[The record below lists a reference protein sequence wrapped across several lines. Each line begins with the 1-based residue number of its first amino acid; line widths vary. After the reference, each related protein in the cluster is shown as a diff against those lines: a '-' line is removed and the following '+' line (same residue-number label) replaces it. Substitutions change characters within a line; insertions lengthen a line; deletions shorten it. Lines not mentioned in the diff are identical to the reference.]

1 MKRILA
7 FTLALCMLLG
17 LAACAKPATQD
28 PTTPTT
34 VPTTTP
40 TTAPTAPSVPT
51 SYKFEKRLDY
61 GTKEGVPAFFKLL
74 SEQIPDAVT
83 GLNAT
88 AEEDCYNI
96 TPPGADPKTDLQVF
110 RSYKTGI
117 SYIVQDGEITA
128 TDEGIMNLL
137 LCDLDKDGK
146 KDIIFTR
153 TQGSATINYVVRAYI
168 SATKKYTF
176 LCQTTRTNQWQMLW
190 VVASGADVYFEGK
203 TEEDNNILY
212 PVLRLENVYENNKLS
227 GYVVTGI
234 VGNVVYQDGKA
245 QFVPYE
251 K

>member
-1 MKRILA
+1 MKRFLA
-7 FTLALCMLLG
+7 VMLTLCLVLG

-28 PTTPTT
+28 PTSPTT

-40 TTAPTAPSVPT
+40 TTAPTTPPVPT
-51 SYKFEKRLDY
+51 SSQKHTRLD
-61 GTKEGVPAFFKLL
+61 TTSKEGVPAFFKLL

-146 KDIIFTR
+146 KDIVFTR
-153 TQGSATINYVVRAYI
+153 SQGNSYINFVVKAYI
-168 SATKKYTF
+168 SATKKDSF